1 MRIAFPLYL
10 ITLLFPVIGS
20 IPPPE
25 EPLDLVIHRV
35 APRDSVLTDYLRQLI
50 LNHETD
56 FDADYYLMD
65 CTESGFGDNMFFI
78 SLRELSYSL
87 HFSETTGYF
96 FSLTDINRVC
106 YYCEFEGRFFLL
118 PANLPYDIFELKK
131 GQKVFHNE
139 RIAPFIDDHEF
150 DAGIKYIKGEKC
162 YTVFLNSFSY

>member
-65 CTESGFGDNMFFI
+65 CTKSGFGDNI
-78 SLRELSYSL
+78 
-87 HFSETTGYF
+87 
-96 FSLTDINRVC
+96 
-106 YYCEFEGRFFLL
+106 
-118 PANLPYDIFELKK
+118 
-131 GQKVFHNE
+131 KVFHNE

-150 DAGIKYIKGEKC
+150 DAGIKYIKS
-162 YTVFLNSFSY
+162 VV